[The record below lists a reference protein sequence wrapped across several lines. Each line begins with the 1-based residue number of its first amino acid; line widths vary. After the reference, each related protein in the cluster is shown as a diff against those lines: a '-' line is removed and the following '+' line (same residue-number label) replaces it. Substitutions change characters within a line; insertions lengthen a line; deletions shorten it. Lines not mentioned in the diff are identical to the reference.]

1 MMDGGRG
8 SLSGIRVI
16 RMRRYS
22 VLETVKIIFTN
33 RKLRSTFYALG
44 HVKIDIINE
53 LDGII
58 MINNEEGSGTDY
70 DWNLGGLKIRII
82 H

>member
-1 MMDGGRG
+1 MDGGRG

-44 HVKIDIINE
+44 HVKIDII
-53 LDGII
+53 GII